1 MVVPANSS
9 PESILASPSAPV
21 GQRAATLVAT
31 YKTRRG
37 FRVILT
43 RRPDTLRRHPGQ
55 ISFPG
60 GMIEPSDLSPLA
72 AAIREAQEEVGLV
85 VPLDLPA
92 TPFAPVTTL
101 TSGIVILPFWVRLPR
116 VPRLKATPDEV
127 AEILRVPLV
136 DLLSP
141 GTLRSIPHPRR
152 PNQTT
157 PAYVWHN
164 QVIWGATAQMLDE
177 LLRIFPLAQG

>member
-1 MVVPANSS
+1 MPTDSS
-9 PESILASPSAPV
+9 LESAASRLPPL

-31 YKTRRG
+31 YETRRG
-37 FRVILT
+37 ARVILT
-43 RRPDTLRRHPGQ
+43 RRPVTLRRHPGQ

-72 AAIREAQEEVGLV
+72 AAIREAREEVGLV
-85 VPLDLPA
+85 VPPGIPA
-92 TPFAPVTTL
+92 TPFVPVTTL

-127 AEILRVPLV
+127 AQILRVPLA
-136 DLLSP
+136 DLTSP
-141 GTLRSIPHPRR
+141 GILQSIPHPRR

-157 PAYVWHN
+157 PAYVWHG

-177 LLRIFPLAQG
+177 LLRIFPLLHG